1 MNKQELLKYLM
12 LLPSLLIFGSV
23 WAQQGNDI
31 VTLRNGSVYR
41 GTIMEKIP
49 TQHVMLKTLDGR
61 VKIFPTDEVKSARMN
76 VKAKVPNRALREPI
90 TPKAGYFNN
99 TDFGLLFGVR
109 PWGGIGVRPG
119 VNMINGY
126 QFDRFSLGAGVGMAS
141 FNSEHYVPVFLD
153 SRVYLRKNDQT
164 SPYLALQGGYAFGLT
179 PVYNYDL
186 INVDFAGEPP
196 SNVRPKGLHGAA
208 QIGLRKY
215 TSQKFGINFSI
226 GTRVQRAKTTYEQFF
241 WTQDQYVPITVT
253 EVTRMFRSEFR
264 FGIFFN

>member
-1 MNKQELLKYLM
+1 MNKHRLLKYLM

-61 VKIFPTDEVKSARMN
+61 TLVFPTDEVKSARMN
-76 VKAKVPNRALREPI
+76 VKSKVSNRALRGPI

-99 TDFGLLFGVR
+99 TDIGLLFGVR
-109 PWGGIGVRPG
+109 PWGGIGARPG
-119 VNMINGY
+119 VNMVNGY
-126 QFDRFSLGAGVGMAS
+126 QFDRFSLGAGVGLAS
-141 FNSEHYVPVFLD
+141 FSHEHYVPVFLD
-153 SRVYLRKNDQT
+153 SRVYLRKNDRT

-186 INVDFAGEPP
+186 INIDLVDGN
-196 SNVRPKGLHGAA
+196 SGRVRPKGLHGAA
-208 QIGLRKY
+208 QIGLRTY
-215 TSQKFGINFSI
+215 TSPKFGINFSMGARI
-226 GTRVQRAKTTYEQFF
+226 QRSKTSYDQYF
-241 WTQDQYVPITVT
+241 WTQNDYVLIPVT
-253 EVTRMFRSEFR
+253 EVTRMVRTEFR